1 MKSSM
6 LTFLTKN
13 KLKIIFILTLLVCIL
28 PSALSKKKKKFPRD
42 NTVLIIDD
50 NNFNKTIS
58 HFKTILIEYTSKW
71 GGSLCERISEDVTK
85 ASIQLYKNKPRIN
98 IGRVYLDNN
107 KKIERQV
114 NAGKFPTLI
123 YYEHG
128 IPQDFT
134 GVMNVK
140 GIIKWMLKKNNPPLL
155 ELNTLSEISNFKNT
169 HQVSIIYFGNDTNHI
184 SSLQTLAKEDGDNF
198 YGYCDFV
205 TAYTHYNAK
214 KGMVVLYKNYGEER
228 TELSGKLT
236 LNGLRQFI
244 IKNSAN
250 VLLELNDEAFQL
262 IYEYKQP
269 ALIVFVDKNDMNH
282 HEIYDRLFKKIGE
295 SIYGKLKFI
304 RSGVVTKSEM
314 HLVNLLNIDKKKL
327 PALRI
332 VDFRDE
338 RKRKFYEFEGKV
350 NEKEIVNFVNEWE
363 KGKLTIMLKG
373 ENPPSEKEK
382 YENGLIKAV
391 SKTFKKEV
399 HDDKRNVLV
408 YFYSKFME
416 KSIKKIGIF
425 EWIGMD
431 VHANEAKNKLL
442 KLVKINIGDNELENL
457 KITSFPKITLYKYDS
472 VNDNKIEIQFT
483 QTPVTYQNVVSFLNE
498 HIEGLELTY
507 PSFLDEQEEE
517 EDINNDL

>member
-1 MKSSM
+1 M
-6 LTFLTKN
+6 
-13 KLKIIFILTLLVCIL
+13 KIIFILILLTCIL
-28 PSALSKKKKKFPRD
+28 PSISSKKKKKFSRD

-58 HFKTILIEYTSKW
+58 HFKTILIEFTSKW
-71 GGSLCERISEDVTK
+71 CGNLCEKISEDVTK

-107 KKIERQV
+107 KKIEQQV
-114 NAGKFPTLI
+114 NASKFPTLI
-123 YYEHG
+123 YYENG

-140 GIIKWMLKKNNPPLL
+140 GIIKWMLKKNNPPLI

-169 HQVSIIYFGNDTNHI
+169 HQVSIIYFGNNTNHI
-184 SSLQTLAKEDGDNF
+184 SSLHTLAKEDGDNF
-198 YGYCDFV
+198 YGYCDFE
-205 TAYTHYNAK
+205 TAYTNYNAK

-236 LNGLRQFI
+236 LNGLKQFI

-250 VLLELNDEAFQL
+250 TLLELNDEAFKL

-282 HEIYDRLFKKIGE
+282 HDIYDRLFKKVGE

-304 RSGVVTKSEM
+304 RSGVATQSEM
-314 HLVNLLNIDKKKL
+314 HLVKLLSIDKKKL

-350 NEKEIVNFVNEWE
+350 NEKEIVDFVNEWE
-363 KGKLTIMLKG
+363 KGKLSIMLKG

-382 YENGLIKAV
+382 YENGLIKVV

-399 HDDKRNVLV
+399 FDDKRNVLV
-408 YFYSKFME
+408 YFYSKYME
-416 KSIKKIGIF
+416 EGVKKIGIF

-431 VHANEAKNKLL
+431 VYENEEKNKML
-442 KLVKINIGDNELENL
+442 KLVKINVGENELENL
-457 KITSFPKITLYKYDS
+457 KITTFPKITLYKYNN
-472 VNDNKIEIQFT
+472 NDNKIEIQFT
-483 QTPVTYQNVVSFLNE
+483 QTSITYQNVVAFLNE
-498 HIEGLELTY
+498 HIEGLDLTY
-507 PSFLDEQEEE
+507 PSFLEE
-517 EDINNDL
+517 EDNNDL